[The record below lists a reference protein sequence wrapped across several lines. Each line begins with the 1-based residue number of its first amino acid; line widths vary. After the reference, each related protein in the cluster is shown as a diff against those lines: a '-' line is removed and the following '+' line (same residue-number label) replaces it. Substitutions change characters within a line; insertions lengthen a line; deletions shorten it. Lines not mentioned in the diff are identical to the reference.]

1 MKQLNRLPNAGRT
14 NPDQNINFT
23 FNGKAYQGVMGDTLA
38 SALLANGVNVV
49 GRSFKYS
56 RPRGIVGHGAE
67 EPNGIIQLGSGAA
80 TVPNL
85 KVTQVELYE
94 GLEASSVNGW
104 PNVNFDLM
112 GIMGWFGRL
121 MPPGFY
127 YKTFMYPQKLWMTYE
142 HFIRKA
148 AGLGKTPVE
157 ADPDVYDKL
166 NQHCDVLVVG
176 AGPAGLVAAREAAE
190 AGARVI
196 IADEQSEFGGSL
208 LASTQTLNSV
218 SASQWVADMVE
229 QLNRYSNVQQLPRST
244 VFGYYDHNFLTILEK
259 CTDHLGLSAGNGR
272 QVRQRMHRVRAK
284 QVVLATGA
292 FERPLVFAHNDIPG
306 VMQASSVST
315 YVNRYGVA
323 PGSKLILATT
333 NDNAYQTAIDWHT
346 AGGEVVAVVDSRQAR
361 SEERRGGKECT
372 QWCRSRWSP

>member
-1 MKQLNRLPNAGRT
+1 MSQINRLPTSGRT
-14 NPDQNINFT
+14 DPSQTINFT
-23 FNGKAYQGVMGDTLA
+23 FNGKAYRGVAGDTLA

-56 RPRGIVGHGAE
+56 RPRGIVGHGME

-112 GIMGWFGRL
+112 GIIGLFGRL

-157 ADPDVYDKL
+157 ADPDTYEKI
-166 NQHCDVLVVG
+166 NQH
-176 AGPAGLVAAREAAE
+176 
-190 AGARVI
+190 
-196 IADEQSEFGGSL
+196 L
-208 LASTQTLNSV
+208 L
-218 SASQWVADMVE
+218 
-229 QLNRYSNVQQLPRST
+229 
-244 VFGYYDHNFLTILEK
+244 
-259 CTDHLGLSAGNGR
+259 C
-272 QVRQRMHRVRAK
+272 
-284 QVVLATGA
+284 
-292 FERPLVFAHNDIPG
+292 
-306 VMQASSVST
+306 
-315 YVNRYGVA
+315 
-323 PGSKLILATT
+323 
-333 NDNAYQTAIDWHT
+333 
-346 AGGEVVAVVDSRQAR
+346 
-361 SEERRGGKECT
+361 
-372 QWCRSRWSP
+372 